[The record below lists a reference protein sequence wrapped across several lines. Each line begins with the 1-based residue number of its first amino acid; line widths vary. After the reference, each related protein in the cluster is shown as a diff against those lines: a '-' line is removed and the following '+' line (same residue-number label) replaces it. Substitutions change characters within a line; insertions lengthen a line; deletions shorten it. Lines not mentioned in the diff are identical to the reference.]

1 MSGTCQPALPRTP
14 PTDAVFL
21 CPALRHIGSPF
32 HGRPWRG
39 SCTFLRSCSACDGSG
54 DSWLRFSK
62 AGTMGT
68 PPPPTSSA
76 ASRPPNFLHSTK
88 KSANPSPSRTKTVFY
103 DCRHINSSSKYAR
116 CRNCPGGKEVTSCFS
131 SGARVISASPGWAIS
146 TRTLPVWGTHCL
158 PVIITRAAI
167 AMAAVSLR

>member
-1 MSGTCQPALPRTP
+1 MSVSARTTAKTFPGKQQSAQAWNPGRGSGISQGRGPSLPGVLALNGTCQPALPHTP

-62 AGTMGT
+62 ARKMGT
-68 PPPPTSSA
+68 PPPSTSSA

-88 KSANPSPSRTKTVFY
+88 KSATPSPSRTKTVFY
-103 DCRHINSSSKYAR
+103 DCRLLN
-116 CRNCPGGKEVTSCFS
+116 
-131 SGARVISASPGWAIS
+131 
-146 TRTLPVWGTHCL
+146 
-158 PVIITRAAI
+158 
-167 AMAAVSLR
+167 

>member
-1 MSGTCQPALPRTP
+1 MFVSARTTAKTFPGKRQSAQAWTPDRGSEISQGRGPSLPGVLTSSGTCQPALPRTP

-39 SCTFLRSCSACDGSG
+39 SCAFLRSCSACDGSG

-62 AGTMGT
+62 ARTMGK

-76 ASRPPNFLHSTK
+76 ASRPPDFFHSTK
-88 KSANPSPSRTKTVFY
+88 KSTTPSPSRTKTVFY
-103 DCRHINSSSKYAR
+103 DCRFLNKSSKYAR
-116 CRNCPGGKEVTSCFS
+116 C
-131 SGARVISASPGWAIS
+131 
-146 TRTLPVWGTHCL
+146 
-158 PVIITRAAI
+158 
-167 AMAAVSLR
+167 